1 MSAAARVLP
10 RAPWSAPSWWR
21 PRPLSL
27 LVLCLALAL
36 FGVGEGMLVQAR
48 LGSAPWTVLAQGI
61 DRQSGWGVGA
71 SAFLLSAIVLLLWLP
86 LRQKPGLGTV
96 ANMLIIAVVLEAYLR
111 MAAPVGSLPA
121 RIALCLGGIA
131 LIGAASAFYLTCY
144 LGAGPRDGLM
154 VGLCQRTGW
163 RVGVVRS
170 AIEISVCTV
179 GWLLGGVLG
188 LGTVLFALGV
198 GWAVQIGLALI
209 ARCFP
214 EPAVPPAANPSC

>member
-1 MSAAARVLP
+1 MTVPSARVLP
-10 RAPWSAPSWWR
+10 KAPWSAPSWWQ

-48 LGSAPWTVLAQGI
+48 LGSTPWTVLAQGMAL
-61 DRQSGWGVGA
+61 QSGWGVGLCTFLI
-71 SAFLLSAIVLLLWLP
+71 SAAVLLLWLP
-86 LRQKPGLGTV
+86 LRQKPGLGTL
-96 ANMLIIAVVLEAYLR
+96 ANMLIIALALGAYLR
-111 MAAPVGSLPA
+111 VAAPVDGLPA
-121 RIALCLGGIA
+121 RLTLCLGGIA
-131 LIGAASAFYLTCY
+131 LIGAASALYLTCY

-163 RVGVVRS
+163 RVGVMRS
-170 AIEISVCTV
+170 AIEITVCAA

-198 GWAVQIGLALI
+198 GWALQISLGLI

-214 EPAVPPAANPSC
+214 EPAAPAPRLP